1 MLILGLAATDG
12 AFEAIRKNNHQDVT
26 NSGKTRRKR
35 LYAVNPIIT
44 YSLILRSDKLLHQV
58 HPATRIRPNADADLG
73 KFRIEDV
80 FPM

>member
-44 YSLILRSDKLLHQV
+44 YSLILRSDKLLHQI
-58 HPATRIRPNADADLG
+58 HSAARIWPHAYTDLG
-73 KFRIEDV
+73 KLRIHDV